1 MEISSSDLLMGAI
14 IAPVI
19 SVIGFFIV
27 RWMHNIESR
36 LKSLE
41 DGVEKLVN
49 DFIRI
54 ESQLKHISDNF
65 INKVECIDNKNTL
78 LQKIAVVSHRIR
90 VLELGMGMKRYVRND
105 TSKLSIMNIL
115 EEDDEDHNEDR

>member
-19 SVIGFFIV
+19 SVISFFIV

-41 DGVEKLVN
+41 DSVEKLVN
-49 DFIRI
+49 DSIRT

-65 INKVECIDNKNTL
+65 INKVECIDHKNNL

-90 VLELGMGMKRYVRND
+90 VLELGIGMKRYVRND
-105 TSKLSIMNIL
+105 TNKLSIMNIL

>member
-65 INKVECIDNKNTL
+65 INKVECIDHKNTL